1 MATKKESGAPAM
13 DHAAVMA
20 AWQAVMTPAVG
31 FWMDSFGSGLVTNEG
46 IGKPEDGAFN
56 LFSTGLDAMGKAMRV
71 EYTRK

>member
-1 MATKKESGAPAM
+1 MATKKEPGAPAM

-20 AWQAVMTPAVG
+20 AWQAAVTPSVG
-31 FWMDSFGSGLVTNEG
+31 FWMDSFGSGLLTNEG

-56 LFSTGLDAMGKAMRV
+56 SVSTGLDTMGKAMRV